1 MLNKSFL
8 QLICELWLLL
18 KKPVVQ
24 KIALADD
31 NDDPLLPLPNNPKI
45 NPAIKLIAFYLPQ
58 YHPFN
63 ENDTWWGKGFTEWTN
78 VGKAKPN
85 FEEHYQP
92 HCPIH
97 LGYYDLRLVDN
108 MIEQANLARSFGIHG
123 FCYYYYWFNGK
134 TLMELPLT
142 NMLNDKRVDI
152 PFFLMWAN
160 ENWSRRWDGLE
171 NDVLIAQNHSTED
184 SIAFINNLAK
194 YFLDDRYIKVDGKPV
209 LGVYRPDLI
218 PHMKETAEIWR
229 NEVKKMGFPGLYII
243 NSQSFKN
250 KSPEP
255 YNFDAAV
262 QFPPFPFDFEK
273 QNEKLNII
281 NKYFTGPI
289 FKYKDLVHHYL
300 KENSKPNKYKLFKST
315 TLSWDNTARKQ
326 NSSFIFTNFKISEY
340 KSWLNNCAV
349 NCLNN
354 QQLSPNEKFIF
365 INAWNE
371 WAEGTHLEPDQKFG
385 YKYLQATYDVLK
397 NFTDRELI
405 NNSKPINQTSDT
417 AIIIHAHYEE
427 ELRIILDKIKT
438 GFDSKSFDLFIT
450 CTSLSLVKVAR
461 SIYPNSNVYLVE
473 NRGRD
478 ILPFI
483 EILKL
488 IIPLNYK
495 FSCKLHTKRS
505 SYRNDGSILFENL
518 TNPLIGST
526 EAIQSNIDTLHNN
539 PGIGMISPSRHLI
552 KSTLNNS
559 IANYSNIKKL
569 ELITETQHQYSKFV
583 AGSMFWFK
591 PFIFEKLLQ
600 FDNSLFEVEDG
611 SVDGKIEHA
620 LERFFTSLSKDLG
633 MQVVT
638 TEYYSKS

>member
-1 MLNKSFL
+1 MLNKL
-8 QLICELWLLL
+8 LIQLICELRLLL
-18 KKPVVQ
+18 NKPVVQ
-24 KIALADD
+24 KIASTDD
-31 NDDPLLPLPNNPKI
+31 NDDPLLPLPKNPEI
-45 NPAIKLIAFYLPQ
+45 NPAIKPIAFYLPQ

-85 FEEHYQP
+85 FEGHYQP

-108 MIEQANLARSFGIHG
+108 MIEQANLAKSFGIHG

-134 TLMELPLT
+134 TLMELPLS

-171 NDVLIAQNHSTED
+171 NDILIAQNHSIED
-184 SIAFINNLAK
+184 SIAFIKNLSK
-194 YFLDDRYIKVDGKPV
+194 YFSDDRYIKVDGKPV

-218 PHMKETAEIWR
+218 PQMKETAEIWR
-229 NEVKKMGFPGLYII
+229 NEMKKMGFPGLYII

-255 YNFDAAV
+255 YDFDAAV
-262 QFPPFPFDFEK
+262 QFPPFPFDFAK

-326 NSSFIFTNFKISEY
+326 NSSFIFTDFKISEY
-340 KSWLNNCAV
+340 KSWLNNCAIS
-349 NCLNN
+349 CLND

-397 NFTDRELI
+397 NFNNPELF
-405 NNSKPINQTSDT
+405 NNSKTINKTSDT

-427 ELRIILDKIKT
+427 ELRIILQKIKT
-438 GFDSKSFDLFIT
+438 GFNDKSFDLFIS
-450 CTSLSLVKVAR
+450 CTSLSLIKVAR
-461 SIYPNSNVYLVE
+461 SIYPNSNTYLVE

-483 EILKL
+483 DILKL
-488 IIPLNYK
+488 ILPLNYK
-495 FSCKLHTKRS
+495 YSCKLHTKRS

-518 TNPLIGST
+518 INPLIGSP
-526 EAIQSNIDTLHNN
+526 EAIQSNIDRLQNN
-539 PGIGMISPSRHLI
+539 PEIGMISPSRHLVEPTI
-552 KSTLNNS
+552 KNS
-559 IANYSNIKKL
+559 IANYSNIKRL
-569 ELITETQHQYSKFV
+569 ELITATQHRYSKFV
-583 AGSMFWFK
+583 AGSMFWFR
-591 PFIFEKLLQ
+591 PFIFEKLSQ
-600 FDNSLFEVEDG
+600 IDNSFFEIEDG
-611 SVDGKIEHA
+611 SVDGKIEHS
-620 LERFFTSLSKDLG
+620 LERFFTTLSKDLG

-638 TEYYSKS
+638 TEHHS